1 MKTKKLFCN
10 ATTTL
15 NAIVRVV
22 LVFSVVLFF
31 VSCGNE
37 YKAKRFIKH
46 LEGGYYA
53 LLTDVNSETAC
64 VYYAKDDIFYKYD
77 VNTEESTQLLNL
89 PDSNSIYLCHNCN
102 VGIGDIYYLTDKM
115 QVMCHNLKTNTETCL
130 NNHNGVLLN
139 FAMCHE
145 QHLLFYNSGEH
156 VVCNE
161 RILDYDARTLT
172 SKYVTFDNIDEE
184 FTHVFVPFVFI
195 GRYGLMINLSPENN
209 DEGFDL
215 SKYLYHYSFEGSLVG
230 ELNLLCQTD
239 DVWYTK
245 EDDKWFILAMKDIDT
260 VVKYNLY
267 GTVEKEFP
275 SMNGWMQYRGLNSGN
290 LIAQSMEHRVLCYIA
305 NDDNNLVSSVYLY
318 YYDANIGEECIINK
332 FVMPSG
338 DDVSFIIGMEER
350 KHIYK
355 TSDNSGLV
363 FCGETDWGN
372 ESALLYFDF
381 ATKTVHVI
389 DRGASIVYTRDR
401 FRVEHHNGTTQ
412 WYDKNGQKSQPRS
425 SFYDMGA
432 ELGDFFNMF

>member
-22 LVFSVVLFF
+22 LVFSVALFF
-31 VSCGNE
+31 VSCSNE

-46 LEGGYYA
+46 LEGGFYA

-64 VYYAKDDIFYKYD
+64 VYYAKDNIFYKYD

-89 PDSNSIYLCHNCN
+89 PDSNSNYLCHNCN

-139 FAMCHE
+139 FVMCHE
-145 QHLLFYNSGEH
+145 QHLLFYNSGEN
-156 VVCNE
+156 VDCNE

-184 FTHVFVPFVFI
+184 FAHVFVPIIFI
-195 GRYGLMINLSPENN
+195 GHYGLMINLSPENN

-230 ELNLLCQTD
+230 ELNLLCQTE

-245 EDDKWFILAMKDIDT
+245 EDDKWFILAMKDRDT

-275 SMNGWMQYRGLNSGN
+275 SMSGWMQHRGLNSGN
-290 LIAQSMEHRVLCYIA
+290 LIAQSMKHRVLCYIA

-318 YYDANIGEECIINK
+318 YYDANIGEECKINK
-332 FVMPSG
+332 FVKPSG
-338 DDVSFIIGMEER
+338 ENVYFTIGTEER

-355 TSDNSGLV
+355 TSDNAGLV
-363 FCGETDWGN
+363 FCGTTDWGE

-381 ATKTVHVI
+381 ATKTVQVI
-389 DRGASIVYTRDR
+389 DRGVIVYTRDR
-401 FRVEHHNGTTQ
+401 FKVEHHNGTTQ

-432 ELGDFFNMF
+432 DFGSFLNMF